1 MTSGFFYLDYQVLSG
16 MIGLSAHGRQT
27 FRTTG
32 ATEGSHQMNMLLRH
46 IASLLFGAAVCS
58 TAAAATD
65 VSVVHSGNWA
75 PYADEALPGHGL
87 AIDLVTTALK
97 RAGYN
102 PKVTTASLEQIL
114 EGSKTGTFDVF
125 ATPWYT
131 MDRAQYLDFS
141 QPYLESSVHF
151 IKRKD
156 TPFEYTRFD
165 DLEGV
170 RIGVIKNYAYDE
182 DFSSSPLIERI
193 DAGSLKDNLKKL
205 IAKEIDLTLDDER
218 VLRYTLNQST
228 PDNVATLEILA
239 RPLATRGVNIGV
251 SRNNPDHAR
260 IVVDFNQAI
269 AEMKR
274 DGTYSRIV
282 QKYNAYI
289 GKRGEGPN

>member
-1 MTSGFFYLDYQVLSG
+1 
-16 MIGLSAHGRQT
+16 
-27 FRTTG
+27 
-32 ATEGSHQMNMLLRH
+32 MNTLVRH
-46 IASLLFGAAVCS
+46 IAGLLIGIVVCSNAAV
-58 TAAAATD
+58 AVD
-65 VSVVHSGNWA
+65 VSVVHSGNWP
-75 PYADEALPGHGL
+75 PYADEALPEQGL

-102 PKVTTASLEQIL
+102 LKVTTASLEQIL
-114 EGSKTGTFDVF
+114 EGSKTGRYDVF

-182 DFSSSPLIERI
+182 DFSSSSLIERI

-205 IAKEIDLTLDDER
+205 IGKEIDITLDDER
-218 VLRYTLNQST
+218 VLRYTLNQSM

-260 IVVDFNQAI
+260 IVADFNQAI
-269 AEMKR
+269 AEMKN
-274 DGTYSRIV
+274 DGTHTRIV
-282 QKYNAYI
+282 QKHNSYI
-289 GKRGEGPN
+289 GETGADPN